1 MEKVGLLVLTLH
13 LRIAKKLTMICLPF
27 VKILNILLLMFWEQ
41 FVYDKV
47 GLQRYTD
54 TWVNHNIFSNDT
66 NIHI

>member
-1 MEKVGLLVLTLH
+1 
-13 LRIAKKLTMICLPF
+13 
-27 VKILNILLLMFWEQ
+27 MFWEQ